1 MVNYINLLKKRFQ
14 FYFIE
19 ISFTYLFMKNCKV
32 FFFKVFLFFALI
44 KKERERERESCHKWI
59 KALTLAATICIHNI
73 YLALFVISKSGP
85 EFKCHLTW
93 PIVGIYRGIMLRGPQ
108 LSVGAEHPI
117 SQRWQGVCKIQYW
130 LTDWQD
136 YFFLTALI
144 AQFIKQDHV
153 FQINWDIKIGESF
166 FFCLNWLQY
175 GFTLLHI
182 ITILC
187 NFFQMIF
194 INFV

>member
-1 MVNYINLLKKRFQ
+1 MVNYINLLKKNFS
-14 FYFIE
+14 FILLKSHLL
-19 ISFTYLFMKNCKV
+19 IYLWKIV
-32 FFFKVFLFFALI
+32 RFFFFFIVFLFFALI
-44 KKERERERESCHKWI
+44 KKERERKRESCHQWI
-59 KALTLAATICIHNI
+59 KALTLAAI
-73 YLALFVISKSGP
+73 YI
-85 EFKCHLTW
+85 
-93 PIVGIYRGIMLRGPQ
+93 GIYRGIMLHRPQ
-108 LSVGAEHPI
+108 LSVGAELPI
-117 SQRWQGVCKIQYW
+117 SQCWQGVCKIQYW